1 MANER
6 LYQFPSKATP
16 VPADIIYAGDSAS
29 AFNEVNI
36 TIAQLISAYPNL
48 SAFGGLTLSA
58 NTYAYVNNSSVMVAG
73 SISAFGVSLI
83 AALNAGAAQTV
94 LGLGTAAVE
103 PIAFFLQSASNLSDL
118 ASAPTALT
126 NIGAVPI
133 AGGTMTGL
141 LILSANPTNPLGAV
155 TKQYADAIAQGITVQ
170 QSCQEGTTANLTATY
185 VNGASGVGATLT
197 NSGAQAAL
205 VIDGVTVALNDRI
218 LVKNQTTTFQNGIYT
233 VTNQGSGA
241 TNWILTRATDYNL
254 ASQINQGD
262 LVIVDTGTL
271 NTGTGWLQTANVST
285 IGTSAIT
292 FSPFAGSQTIPNN
305 TILGNVSGTTA
316 QATALTAA
324 QVSSILTKPTVTNIA
339 SGASNYTTPANVT
352 WIKVRMVGAG
362 GGSSGSGATSGGA
375 AGAGGNTT
383 FGTSL
388 LVANGGGAGTFAG
401 NGGFGGTGSLGGAS
415 GFVVIGGSG
424 SGSGYVGVTTMAVQG
439 GNGGNSFMGGGGG
452 GTGYGGGVAN
462 PGAANTGGGA
472 GGCQVAGVANTTTGS
487 GGGAGCYLEAIIFPT
502 ALQVFAYSVG
512 AAGTAGAAGSS
523 GQAGAIGGSGFITIE
538 EHYN

>member
-185 VNGASGVGATLT
+185 ANGAAGVGATLT
-197 NSGAQAAL
+197 NSSTQVAL
-205 VIDGVTVALNDRI
+205 LIDGVTVALNDRI

-262 LVIVDTGTL
+262 LVIVDTGTT
-271 NTGTGWLQTANVST
+271 NIGTGWLQTAIVAT
-285 IGTSAIT
+285 IGTSPIT
-292 FSPFAGSQTIPNN
+292 FSPFAGTQTIANN
-305 TILGNVSGTTA
+305 TILGNNTGGTA
-316 QATALTAA
+316 QAIALNSSQVNSILGVTTVGTAAVGQIPGVVTNSNATAGNVGELISSVIAAASAVNLPNATSTNITSISLTAGDWD
-324 QVSSILTKPTVTNIA
+324 VWGNWYVTFA
-339 SGASNYTTPANVT
+339 
-352 WIKVRMVGAG
+352 
-362 GGSSGSGATSGGA
+362 
-375 AGAGGNTT
+375 
-383 FGTSL
+383 
-388 LVANGGGAGTFAG
+388 GGAGSDAAGWISSISATAPDKSLRTEYQANAG
-401 NGGFGGTGSLGGAS
+401 NMAVFGLNAPQLRFSLSSPTTIYLTALAGFSSSTAS
-415 GFVVIGGSG
+415 GCGGI
-424 SGSGYVGVTTMAVQG
+424 YARRMR
-439 GNGGNSFMGGGGG
+439 
-452 GTGYGGGVAN
+452 
-462 PGAANTGGGA
+462 
-472 GGCQVAGVANTTTGS
+472 
-487 GGGAGCYLEAIIFPT
+487 
-502 ALQVFAYSVG
+502 
-512 AAGTAGAAGSS
+512 
-523 GQAGAIGGSGFITIE
+523 
-538 EHYN
+538 